1 MGLVKRNKN
10 LTPPP
15 APADESEDVELEE
28 ESLEEE
34 SVEDIESEIKEE
46 ESEKPVPSRVM
57 YLSKD
62 EMLREILIGVQD
74 NRILL
79 EKVLELAKE

>member
-1 MGLVKRNKN
+1 MGLGKKNKD

-15 APADESEDVELEE
+15 APTEDSEDIEVEE

-62 EMLREILIGVQD
+62 EMLREILIGVQN
-74 NRILL
+74 NRVVL
-79 EKVLELAKE
+79 EKILELAKE